1 MSRALV
7 DIVDAAFDA
16 GRRHDRQQL
25 EILKTETMAAAS
37 KIASDTV
44 EGPPDPASGYSNI
57 KLASMLR
64 MLSRAYHMTNP
75 ESPRWQIEQQAA
87 GIVEQISDKNRELAV
102 GKTMFYASRDEDE
115 LPGLRWSV
123 SAMTIADISYCGR
136 FLDQES
142 KMWID
147 MAELDEDRSFWNYEV
162 CKGYCRAMNFKE
174 IDEVNKA

>member
-1 MSRALV
+1 VRALV

-16 GRRHDRQQL
+16 GRRHDRREL

-44 EGPPDPASGYSNI
+44 EDPPDPEGGYSNI
-57 KLASMLR
+57 KLAGMLR

-87 GIVEQISDKNRELAV
+87 GIVEQISDINRELAV
-102 GKTMFYASRDEDE
+102 GKTMYYASFDEDE
-115 LPGLRWSV
+115 LPGLRWVV

-136 FLDQES
+136 FLDKGS

-147 MAELDEDRSFWNYEV
+147 MAELDADRIFWYRDICEA
-162 CKGYCRAMNFKE
+162 YCRMRNVIE
-174 IDEVNKA
+174 SDEVEL

>member
-44 EGPPDPASGYSNI
+44 EDPPDPESGYSNV
-57 KLASMLR
+57 KLAS

-87 GIVEQISDKNRELAV
+87 GIVEQISDINRELAV
-102 GKTMFYASRDEDE
+102 GKTMYYASFDEDE
-115 LPGLRWSV
+115 LPGLRWVV

-136 FLDQES
+136 FLDKGS

-147 MAELDEDRSFWNYEV
+147 MAELDANRLFWYRDICEA
-162 CKGYCRAMNFKE
+162 YCRMRNVIE
-174 IDEVNKA
+174 SDEVEL

>member
-44 EGPPDPASGYSNI
+44 EDPPDPASGYSNI

-64 MLSRAYHMTNP
+64 MLSRVYHMTNP

-102 GKTMFYASRDEDE
+102 GKTMFYASCDEDE
-115 LPGLRWSV
+115 LPGIRWSV

-147 MAELDEDRSFWNYEV
+147 IAELDEDRSFWNYEV

-174 IDEVNKA
+174 IDERNKA

>member
-1 MSRALV
+1 VRALV

-16 GRRHDRQQL
+16 GRRHDRREL

-44 EGPPDPASGYSNI
+44 EDPPDPEGGYSNI
-57 KLASMLR
+57 KLAGMLR

-75 ESPRWQIEQQAA
+75 ESPRWQIEQRAA
-87 GIVEQISDKNRELAV
+87 GIVEQISDINRELAV
-102 GKTMFYASRDEDE
+102 GKTMYYASFDEDE
-115 LPGLRWSV
+115 LPGLRWVV

-136 FLDQES
+136 FLDKGS

-147 MAELDEDRSFWNYEV
+147 MAELDADRIFWYRDICEA
-162 CKGYCRAMNFKE
+162 YCRMRNVIE
-174 IDEVNKA
+174 SDEVEL

>member
-44 EGPPDPASGYSNI
+44 EDPPDPASGYSNI
-57 KLASMLR
+57 NLASMLR
-64 MLSRAYHMTNP
+64 MLSRAYHLTNP
-75 ESPRWQIEQQAA
+75 ESPRWQIEHQAA
-87 GIVEQISDKNRELAV
+87 GIVEQISDKNRDLAV
-102 GKTMFYASRDEDE
+102 GKTMFYASCDEDE

-136 FLDQES
+136 FLDQGS

-147 MAELDEDRSFWNYEV
+147 MAELDANRLFWYREI
-162 CKGYCRAMNFKE
+162 CEGYCRMRNVLE
-174 IDEVNKA
+174 SSEVEL

>member
-44 EGPPDPASGYSNI
+44 EDPPDPESGYSNV
-57 KLASMLR
+57 KLAGMLR

-102 GKTMFYASRDEDE
+102 GKTMFYASCDEDE

-147 MAELDEDRSFWNYEV
+147 IADLDKARLFWYRDICE
-162 CKGYCRAMNFKE
+162 GYCRMSNLIE
-174 IDEVNKA
+174 SEEVEL

>member
-44 EGPPDPASGYSNI
+44 EEPPDPASGYSNI

-64 MLSRAYHMTNP
+64 MLSRAYHLTNP

-102 GKTMFYASRDEDE
+102 GKTMFYASCDEDE

-147 MAELDEDRSFWNYEV
+147 IADLDKDRLFWYRDICE
-162 CKGYCRAMNFKE
+162 GYCRMSNLIESEEAE
-174 IDEVNKA
+174 L